1 MPDEVGYS
9 RKAGIKKLVYGNY
22 NLIINVLAINNLNML
37 GNIIV
42 DIMYNNI
49 AKTNI
54 PKVNKLRK

>member
-1 MPDEVGYS
+1 MPDEIGYP
-9 RKAGIKKLVYGNY
+9 REAGIKKLVYGNY

>member
-1 MPDEVGYS
+1 ME
-9 RKAGIKKLVYGNY
+9 ITINY
-22 NLIINVLAINNLNML
+22 NLIIKVLAINNLNIL

-42 DIMYNNI
+42 DIIYNNI